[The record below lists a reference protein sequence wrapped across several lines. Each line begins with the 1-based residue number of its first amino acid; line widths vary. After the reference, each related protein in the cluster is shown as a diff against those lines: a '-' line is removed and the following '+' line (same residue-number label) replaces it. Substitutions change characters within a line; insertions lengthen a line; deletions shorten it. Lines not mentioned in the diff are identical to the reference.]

1 MFREGQAPRPTKSE
15 WDSAV
20 LEGVVR
26 CEGIGIDRSTTIK
39 TTKALT
45 IPTVTARNSFRIVKA
60 ELSEYCTANR
70 KTSTAVP
77 PPLFRGEASLVRGEG

>member
-45 IPTVTARNSFRIVKA
+45 IPTIVGSA
-60 ELSEYCTANR
+60 
-70 KTSTAVP
+70 
-77 PPLFRGEASLVRGEG
+77 